1 MKNFCCG
8 ANKEGYHYLNANIS
22 DLKYDVVG
30 DIVNVKENDICPV
43 CGGNLYFKKGIEIGN
58 LFKLGTKYADKL
70 GLTYLDENNNS
81 QTVTMG
87 CYGLGVGRI
96 LASIIE
102 QNNDDFGMILPM
114 NIAPYQVCIV
124 LIDAKDEI
132 QVKESERIYNELKS
146 LGVDVLLDNRDER
159 PGIKFKDMDLIGI
172 PLRITV
178 GKKIS
183 DNFVEVKERTAKEF
197 KDIETT
203 NIINYTMEYI
213 KNNLK

>member
-1 MKNFCCG
+1 
-8 ANKEGYHYLNANIS
+8 
-22 DLKYDVVG
+22 
-30 DIVNVKENDICPV
+30 
-43 CGGNLYFKKGIEIGN
+43 
-58 LFKLGTKYADKL
+58 
-70 GLTYLDENNNS
+70 
-81 QTVTMG
+81 MG